1 MDIFCV
7 ARQHVA
13 VMKNN
18 LNTPIQLTP
27 KGFLPEKALVKR
39 SVCFA
44 SDIKRDYLVF

>member
-7 ARQHVA
+7 AKQHVA

-18 LNTPIQLTP
+18 RNTPIQLTP
-27 KGFLPEKALVKR
+27 KVFLPEKAQFKR

-44 SDIKRDYLVF
+44 SGIKPVFPK